1 LALRTVRIF
10 VPWKNLTKKFPALEK
25 SFRFFSNHW
34 KPAEKNMK
42 KTDAPILEYST
53 NGRSTKIED
62 FLLRPPVEKGAD
74 QIAATVLADIKKRGD
89 SAVVKYARQF
99 DRSTVT
105 LATLRVT
112 KAEIAAAKKSVDAE
126 FKKAAKEAHKRIA
139 DFAVAGLR
147 KDWKIPAPQ
156 GGWLGEKFVPLDR
169 IGAYIPGG
177 TAPLAST
184 ALMTLTLAAVA
195 GVPERIACTPATA
208 EEGGVNPYILYALD
222 LAGATEIYKVGGIQ
236 AVGAM
241 AYGTETIAKVQK
253 IVGPGGPYVT
263 AAKRLVYGDV
273 ALDMVAGPSEIA
285 VLADDSAKPAHVAAD
300 LLSQAEHGTGSEKAL
315 LITTSAKL
323 AEAVRNEIGVQS
335 AKLTRRKPVSRVLA
349 RGCLLVVVADIETGV
364 ELCNRFAPEHME
376 VMVRNA
382 ERTAKKIHTAGAIF
396 IGPWTPE
403 AVGDF
408 AAGPSHVLPTGGTAA
423 FFSGLT
429 VEDFRR
435 RVSLIHFTKKDLE
448 ETVSVVEAFSRVE
461 TLDAHARS
469 ATIRLET

>member
-1 LALRTVRIF
+1 
-10 VPWKNLTKKFPALEK
+10 
-25 SFRFFSNHW
+25 
-34 KPAEKNMK
+34 MK
-42 KTDAPILEYST
+42 KTDAPILKYST
-53 NGRSTKIED
+53 KGRSAKIED

-74 QIAATVLADIKKRGD
+74 QIAAGVLSDIKKNGD

-105 LATLRVT
+105 LATMQVT
-112 KAEIAAAKKSVDAE
+112 KTEIAAAKKAVDAD

-139 DFAVAGLR
+139 EFAIAGLR
-147 KDWKIPAPQ
+147 EDWRMPAPQ
-156 GGWLGEKFVPLDR
+156 GGWLGEKFVALDR

-177 TAPLAST
+177 AAPLAST
-184 ALMTLTLAAVA
+184 ALMTLTLAEVA

-208 EEGGVNPYILYALD
+208 DGSVNPYILFALD

-236 AVGAM
+236 AIGAM
-241 AYGTETIAKVQK
+241 AYGTKTIKKVQK

-263 AAKRLVYGDV
+263 AAKRLVYGEV

-285 VLADDSAKPAHVAAD
+285 VLADDSANPAHVAAD

-315 LITTSAKL
+315 LVTTSEKLAKAVRSELEAQAAKL
-323 AEAVRNEIGVQS
+323 NRQA
-335 AKLTRRKPVSRVLA
+335 PVAQVLA
-349 RGCLLVVVADIETGV
+349 HGCILAVVPNIGKGI

-376 VMVRNA
+376 VIVKNA
-382 ERTAKKIHTAGAIF
+382 EKVAEKIYRAGAIF

-435 RVSLIHFTKKDLE
+435 RVSLIHFTKEDLK
-448 ETVSVVEAFSRVE
+448 ETVSVVEAFGRVE
-461 TLDAHARS
+461 TLDAHASS
-469 ATIRLET
+469 ATIRLER

>member
-1 LALRTVRIF
+1 
-10 VPWKNLTKKFPALEK
+10 
-25 SFRFFSNHW
+25 
-34 KPAEKNMK
+34 MK
-42 KTDAPILEYST
+42 KTDAPILKY
-53 NGRSTKIED
+53 NAKGRSIKIED

-74 QIAATVLADIKKRGD
+74 IIAADVLADIKKRGD
-89 SAVVKYARQF
+89 RAVVKYARQF
-99 DRSTVT
+99 DRSPVT
-105 LATLRVT
+105 LATLRVS
-112 KAEIAAAKKSVDAE
+112 KAEIAAAKKAVDAP
-126 FKKAAKEAHKRIA
+126 FKKAAKEAHKRITE
-139 DFAVAGLR
+139 FAVAGLR
-147 KDWKIPAPQ
+147 EDWRIPSPQ
-156 GGWLGEKFVPLDR
+156 GGWLGEKYVALDR

-184 ALMTLTLAAVA
+184 ALMTLTLAHVA
-195 GVPERIACTPATA
+195 GVAERIACTPANA
-208 EEGGVNPYILYALD
+208 EGEINPYVLYALH

-236 AVGAM
+236 AIGAM
-241 AYGTETIAKVQK
+241 AYGTKTIHKVQK

-263 AAKRLVYGDV
+263 AAKRLVYGHV

-285 VLADDSAKPAHVAAD
+285 VLADESANPAHVAAD

-315 LITTSAKL
+315 LVTPSEKL
-323 AEAVRNEIGVQS
+323 AKAVRLELEKQS
-335 AKLTRRKPVSRVLA
+335 ATLLRQKPVAQVLA
-349 RGCLLVVVADIETGV
+349 NGCLLVVVENLTAGI

-376 VMVRNA
+376 VIVNDA
-382 ERTAKKIHTAGAIF
+382 ERWAKKIKTAGALF

-435 RVSLIHFTKKDLE
+435 RISLIHFTQKDLE
-448 ETVSVVEAFSRVE
+448 ETVSVVEAFGRVE

-469 ATIRLET
+469 ATIRLKKSDTAS